1 LIFDRDISGRGFG
14 PVLSFCTAA
23 CLRAAPFCAPILLV
37 AALVGAA
44 GPACAQT
51 LPKITTNQNYIEEIA
66 GSGLKLD
73 DPRSVFGYILKSL
86 PDEVTVY
93 PTENYYYF
101 YFFQGGVR
109 YTGNIRLAIDLRER
123 GLVAFNYFPEASA
136 WQQDDADHY
145 REFGKKDGVVVEKN
159 SDLVYRITADGK
171 AITFKLNDL
180 SDVKPP
186 ALAEGEIYLGPVFD
200 ESGIRF
206 FFVFDET
213 RKQFRFILDETV
225 PVADELMEAA
235 ELPHVSL
242 GRRTGFAFFDDPV
255 VSRKILVGVYEG
267 NARMNT
273 AFDGPFD
280 QLPDNFLKGDE
291 LRRAILLADPDADP
305 NIDRLGNRP
314 GGAERELIDPYKR
327 YENVSS
333 LRVFAACAENPS
345 ADWTYRCL
353 EALFDE

>member
-1 LIFDRDISGRGFG
+1 M
-14 PVLSFCTAA
+14 
-23 CLRAAPFCAPILLV
+23 
-37 AALVGAA
+37 
-44 GPACAQT
+44 Q
-51 LPKITTNQNYIEEIA
+51 PKITTNESYIQEIGATGLKIEE
-66 GSGLKLD
+66 
-73 DPRSVFGYILKSL
+73 PRAVFGYILKAL

-101 YFFQGGVR
+101 YFFQDGVR
-109 YTGNIRLAIDLRER
+109 YTGNIRLAIDLRDQ
-123 GLVAFNYFPEASA
+123 GLVAFNYFREATP
-136 WQQDDADHY
+136 WQQDDKDHY
-145 REFGKKDGVVVEKN
+145 RELGKKDGVAIQKV
-159 SDLVYRITADGK
+159 SDLVYRISADGESV
-171 AITFKLNDL
+171 TFKLNDL
-180 SDVKPP
+180 SNVKPP
-186 ALAEGEIYLGPVFD
+186 ALAEGEVYLGPIFD

-213 RKQFRFILDETV
+213 RKLFRYILDETV
-225 PVADELMEAA
+225 PVADELMEAD

-255 VSRKILVGVYEG
+255 VPRKILVGVYEG

-305 NIDRLGNRP
+305 NMDRLGNRP
-314 GGAERELIDPYKR
+314 GGQERELIDPYKR

-333 LRVFAACAENPS
+333 LRAFGACAENAS

-353 EALFDE
+353 DALFEQ

>member
-1 LIFDRDISGRGFG
+1 LILDREISGRGFG
-14 PVLSFCTAA
+14 PVLSFCAA
-23 CLRAAPFCAPILLV
+23 LFSAGALSAVAPIS
-37 AALVGAA
+37 AA
-44 GPACAQT
+44 AQT
-51 LPKITTNQNYIEEIA
+51 NITTNQSYIEEIA

-101 YFFQGGVR
+101 SFFQGAVR
-109 YTGNIRLAIDLRER
+109 YTGNIRLAIDLRAQ
-123 GLVAFNYFPEASA
+123 GLVAFNYFREASA
-136 WQQDDADHY
+136 WQQDDEDHY
-145 REFGKKDGVVVEKN
+145 RELGTKDGVSVEKI
-159 SDLVYRITADGK
+159 SDLVYRISADGK
-171 AITFKLNDL
+171 TVTFKLNDL
-180 SDVKPP
+180 SGVKPP
-186 ALAEGEIYLGPVFD
+186 ALAEGEVYLGPVFD

-206 FFVFDET
+206 HFVFDET
-213 RKQFRFILDETV
+213 RKLFRFILDETV

-235 ELPHVSL
+235 ELPGVSL
-242 GRRTGFAFFDDPV
+242 GRRSGFAFFDDPIV
-255 VSRKILVGVYEG
+255 PRKILVGVYEG

-273 AFDGPFD
+273 VFDGPFD

-291 LRRAILLADPDADP
+291 LRRAIHLADPDADP

-333 LRVFAACAENPS
+333 LRVFAKCAENAN

-353 EALFDE
+353 DALFDE